1 MELQA
6 QKSQDEASKALLKA
20 NGSDLELPLFH
31 LNSKKIKETKEE
43 PQYLTPIDLEPNV
56 VETKYDIPQNVEELP
71 EGELAVLPE
80 NDVVVSTEPNKATVC
95 IEIIIE
101 GTNDG
106 TRDLHQGPS
115 EPSTEKLFTS
125 QYQKLE
131 RGGKSAMNTVH
142 AKDR

>member
-6 QKSQDEASKALLKA
+6 QKAQDEASKALLKA
-20 NGSDLELPLFH
+20 NDSDLELPLLR

-43 PQYLTPIDLEPNV
+43 PQDPTPIDLEPNV

-71 EGELAVLPE
+71 EGELVVLPK

-95 IEIIIE
+95 TEILNE
-101 GTNDG
+101 GINDG

-115 EPSTEKLFTS
+115 EPSTEELCTS
-125 QYQKLE
+125 QYDKLE
-131 RGGKSAMNTVH
+131 RGEKSAMTAVH
-142 AKDR
+142 AEDR

>member
-6 QKSQDEASKALLKA
+6 QKTQDEASKALLKA
-20 NGSDLELPLFH
+20 NDSDLELPLLR

-43 PQYLTPIDLEPNV
+43 PQDPTPIDLEPNV

-71 EGELAVLPE
+71 EGELVVLPK

-95 IEIIIE
+95 TEILNE
-101 GTNDG
+101 GINDG

-115 EPSTEKLFTS
+115 EPSTEELCTS
-125 QYQKLE
+125 QYEKLE
-131 RGGKSAMNTVH
+131 SGDKSAMTAVY
-142 AKDR
+142 AEDR